1 MTYFIVIYVICAI
14 YMTLNFKYD
23 LQMFQQNSYRFSRYC
38 ARGSEARG
46 GW

>member
-23 LQMFQQNSYRFSRYC
+23 LQMFQQNSYRISRYWKWL
-38 ARGSEARG
+38 RPRLGSS
-46 GW
+46 